1 MARSTLTEQISEV
14 GGESGAIKEIVSF
27 LSTNNVVYG
36 ILAAKNTLVNHGY
49 RLVHTLDG
57 VA

>member
-1 MARSTLTEQISEV
+1 MILAGDLFGIMLKF
-14 GGESGAIKEIVSF
+14 KEIVSF
-27 LSTNNVVYG
+27 LSTKNVVYG
-36 ILAAKNTLVNHGY
+36 ILPAKNTLANHGY